1 MNKIFSNKY
10 FVILNKNEIIFNCLN
25 KENKISYTKK
35 QILTNGPNNI
45 ITELENF
52 FTDNLI
58 EIERNLK
65 DFIKKIYI
73 IFDIDEILSVD
84 LSIKYKL
91 ESGKI
96 NEKKIN
102 DLLSHLK
109 YQFTKYS
116 NNQNVIHMT
125 ISKLLIDGEEK
136 DMSFV
141 KETSNN
147 LILEVKFECIKNKIV
162 HIIKESCSN
171 YQITVDKI
179 LLANHLRQSIENHT
193 DDVISLASKFLNG
206 ENKNEVSW
214 VSKKTIKQGF
224 FERFFKFFA

>member
-1 MNKIFSNKY
+1 MNKNFSNKY
-10 FVILNKNEIIFNCLN
+10 FVILNKNEIIFSCLS

-35 QILTNGPNNI
+35 QILTNDLNNI
-45 ITELENF
+45 IKELENF

-96 NEKKIN
+96 NQNKIN
-102 DLLSHLK
+102 DLLSYLK

-125 ISKLLIDGEEK
+125 ISKLLIDGEER
-136 DMSFV
+136 DISFV

-147 LILEVKFECIKNKIV
+147 LILEVKFECLKNKIV
-162 HIIKESCSN
+162 HIIKELCSN

-193 DDVISLASKFLNG
+193 DDDISLASKFLNG

-214 VSKKTIKQGF
+214 IRKKTIKQGF

>member
-1 MNKIFSNKY
+1 MNKNFSNKY

-73 IFDIDEILSVD
+73 IFDIDEILIVD

-96 NEKKIN
+96 DQNKIN
-102 DLLSHLK
+102 DLLSYLK

-116 NNQNVIHMT
+116 NNQSVIHMT

-136 DMSFV
+136 DISFV

-147 LILEVKFECIKNKIV
+147 LILQVKFECIKNKIV
-162 HIIKESCSN
+162 HIIKELCSN

-193 DDVISLASKFLNG
+193 DDIISSASKFLNG

-214 VSKKTIKQGF
+214 ISKKTIKQGF
-224 FERFFKFFA
+224 FERFFKFFS

>member
-1 MNKIFSNKY
+1 MNKNFSNKY

-73 IFDIDEILSVD
+73 IFDIDEILIVD

-96 NEKKIN
+96 DQNKIN
-102 DLLSHLK
+102 DLLSYLK

-116 NNQNVIHMT
+116 NNLSVIHMT

-136 DMSFV
+136 DISFV

-147 LILEVKFECIKNKIV
+147 LILQVKFECIKNKIV
-162 HIIKESCSN
+162 HIIKELCSN

-193 DDVISLASKFLNG
+193 DDIIFSASKFLNG

-214 VSKKTIKQGF
+214 ISKKTIKQGF
-224 FERFFKFFA
+224 FERFFKFFS

>member
-1 MNKIFSNKY
+1 MNKNFSNKY

-73 IFDIDEILSVD
+73 IFDIDEILIVD

-96 NEKKIN
+96 DQNKIN
-102 DLLSHLK
+102 DLLSYLK

-116 NNQNVIHMT
+116 NNQSVIHMT

-136 DMSFV
+136 DISFV

-147 LILEVKFECIKNKIV
+147 LILQVKFECIKNKIV
-162 HIIKESCSN
+162 HIIKELCSN

-193 DDVISLASKFLNG
+193 DDIIFSASKFLNG

-214 VSKKTIKQGF
+214 ISKKTIKQGF
-224 FERFFKFFA
+224 FERFFKFFS

>member
-1 MNKIFSNKY
+1 MNKNFSNKY

-73 IFDIDEILSVD
+73 IFDIDEILIVD

-96 NEKKIN
+96 DQNKIN
-102 DLLSHLK
+102 DLLSYLK

-116 NNQNVIHMT
+116 NNQSVIHMT

-136 DMSFV
+136 DISFV

-162 HIIKESCSN
+162 HIIKELCSN

-193 DDVISLASKFLNG
+193 DDIIFSASKFLNG
-206 ENKNEVSW
+206 ENKNEVFW
-214 VSKKTIKQGF
+214 ISKKTIKQGF
-224 FERFFKFFA
+224 FERFFKFFY

>member
-1 MNKIFSNKY
+1 MSKDLDNRYFITLNKDKIIFS
-10 FVILNKNEIIFNCLN
+10 CLN
-25 KENKISYTKK
+25 KENKISFTMSH
-35 QILTNGPNNI
+35 ILKNGLNNLF
-45 ITELENF
+45 EDLEKF
-52 FTDNLI
+52 FIDNLI
-58 EIERNLK
+58 NIEKSLK

-84 LSIKYKL
+84 LSIKYKF

-136 DMSFV
+136 DISFV

-171 YQITVDKI
+171 YLITVDKI

>member
-1 MNKIFSNKY
+1 MNKNFSNKY

-73 IFDIDEILSVD
+73 IFDIDEILIVD

-96 NEKKIN
+96 DQNKIN
-102 DLLSHLK
+102 DLLSYLK

-116 NNQNVIHMT
+116 NNQSVIHMT

-136 DMSFV
+136 DISFV

-147 LILEVKFECIKNKIV
+147 LILQVKFECIKNKIV
-162 HIIKESCSN
+162 HIIKELCSN

-193 DDVISLASKFLNG
+193 DDIIFSASKFLNG

-214 VSKKTIKQGF
+214 ISKKTIKQGF
-224 FERFFKFFA
+224 FERFFKFFY

>member
-1 MNKIFSNKY
+1 MNKNFSNKY
-10 FVILNKNEIIFNCLN
+10 FVILNKNEIIFSCLN

-35 QILTNGPNNI
+35 QILTNGLNNI
-45 ITELENF
+45 IKELENF

-136 DMSFV
+136 DISFV
-141 KETSNN
+141 KEASNN
-147 LILEVKFECIKNKIV
+147 LILQVKFECLKNKIV
-162 HIIKESCSN
+162 HIIKELCSN

-193 DDVISLASKFLNG
+193 DDIIFSASKFLNG

-214 VSKKTIKQGF
+214 ISKKTIKQGF
-224 FERFFKFFA
+224 FERFFKFFS

>member
-1 MNKIFSNKY
+1 MNKNFSNKY

-96 NEKKIN
+96 DQNKIN
-102 DLLSHLK
+102 DLLSYLK

-116 NNQNVIHMT
+116 NNQSVIHMT

-136 DMSFV
+136 DISFV

-147 LILEVKFECIKNKIV
+147 LILQVKFECIKNKIV
-162 HIIKESCSN
+162 HIIKELCSN

-193 DDVISLASKFLNG
+193 DDIISFSKQI
-206 ENKNEVSW
+206 S
-214 VSKKTIKQGF
+214 
-224 FERFFKFFA
+224 

>member
-1 MNKIFSNKY
+1 MNKNFSNKY

-45 ITELENF
+45 IIELENF

-73 IFDIDEILSVD
+73 IFDIDEILIVD

-96 NEKKIN
+96 DQNKIN
-102 DLLSHLK
+102 DLLSYLK

-116 NNQNVIHMT
+116 NNQSVIHMT

-136 DMSFV
+136 DISFV

-147 LILEVKFECIKNKIV
+147 LILQVKFECIKNKIV
-162 HIIKESCSN
+162 HIIKELCSN

-193 DDVISLASKFLNG
+193 DDIIFSASKFLNG
-206 ENKNEVSW
+206 ENKNEVFW
-214 VSKKTIKQGF
+214 ISKKTIKQGF
-224 FERFFKFFA
+224 FERFFKFFY

>member
-1 MNKIFSNKY
+1 MNKNFSNKY

-45 ITELENF
+45 IKELEIF

-73 IFDIDEILSVD
+73 IFDIDEILIVD

-96 NEKKIN
+96 DQNKIN
-102 DLLSHLK
+102 DLLSYLK

-116 NNQNVIHMT
+116 DNQSVIHMT

-136 DMSFV
+136 DISFV
-141 KETSNN
+141 KEASNN
-147 LILEVKFECIKNKIV
+147 LILQVKFECLKNKIV
-162 HIIKESCSN
+162 HIIKELCSN

-193 DDVISLASKFLNG
+193 DDIISSASKFLNG

-214 VSKKTIKQGF
+214 ISKKTIKQGF
-224 FERFFKFFA
+224 FERFFKFFS

>member
-1 MNKIFSNKY
+1 MNKNFSNKY

-45 ITELENF
+45 IIELENF

-73 IFDIDEILSVD
+73 IFDIDEILIVD

-96 NEKKIN
+96 DQNKIN
-102 DLLSHLK
+102 DLLSYLK

-116 NNQNVIHMT
+116 NNQSVIHMT

-136 DMSFV
+136 DISFV

-147 LILEVKFECIKNKIV
+147 LILQVKFECIKNKIV

-179 LLANHLRQSIENHT
+179 LLANHLRHSIENHT

-214 VSKKTIKQGF
+214 ISKKTIKQGF
-224 FERFFKFFA
+224 FERFFKFFY